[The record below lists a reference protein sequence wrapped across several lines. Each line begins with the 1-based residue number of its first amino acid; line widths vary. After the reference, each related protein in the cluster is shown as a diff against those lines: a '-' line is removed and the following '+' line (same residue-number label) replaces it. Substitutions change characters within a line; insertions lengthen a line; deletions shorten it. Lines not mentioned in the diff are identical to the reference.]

1 MTTDVNA
8 RMSTAAS
15 PAASHSV
22 TAIHPA
28 GTRALLVELSSLQ
41 AVLALAARLAESPLP
56 GQLDVLSAAATVLVK
71 FDSPNAAHAAPAV
84 IQALD
89 LGTAPAGTGRLVEI
103 DVHYDGADLAEVAA
117 LTGLSPEAVVAA
129 HTGQTWRAA
138 FGGFAPGFAYLL
150 GETSA
155 LHVPRRNTPRT
166 CVPSG
171 AVALAGDYSAVYPR
185 QSPGGW
191 QLIGHT
197 DAVLWSLDRSDPAL
211 IRPRDRV
218 RFVPARP
225 SLSLQPARS
234 TKMTHDAGTLP
245 GTHPT
250 TAPAATGG
258 ETPRQATE
266 HAGAAAH
273 AAAPTAQKTG
283 GLLVVAAGM
292 QSLIQDLGRPGLGD
306 LGVSAAGAVDPSAAR
321 QANRLVG
328 NQAGNAV
335 VENLMGSLILTAGSD
350 QVLAVTGARTG
361 LRITPSDPDR
371 GERRPAQDAP
381 FALLAGETLTLGPV
395 TEGLRCYVGVRG
407 GVAAETVMGSRSTD
421 LMSGIGPAPLAA
433 GSHLPVGPIHGAH
446 VVGSPEPATLRPLP
460 ASGTATLRITA
471 GPRGDWFGA
480 TGMAVLTG
488 QDWRVGA
495 ASNRIGIRLELD
507 DGGTPV
513 PRIRDGELA
522 SEGVVWGALQVP
534 PSGLPVLFLADH
546 PVTGGYPVIAAV
558 VPEDLAAAAQLP
570 PGTRVRFAL
579 TDPATATPSRQGTR
593 P

>member
-1 MTTDVNA
+1 MNPTLCPET
-8 RMSTAAS
+8 
-15 PAASHSV
+15 HSV
-22 TAIHPA
+22 TAIRPA

-41 AVLALAARLAESPLP
+41 AVLALSARLTESPLP

-71 FDSPNAAHAAPAV
+71 FDSPNAAHAAPAA
-84 IQALD
+84 IKALD
-89 LGTAPAGTGRLVEI
+89 LGTVPAGTGKLVEI
-103 DVHYDGADLAEVAA
+103 EVQYDGADLAEVAV
-117 LTGLSPEAVVAA
+117 LTGLSPEGVVAA

-150 GETSA
+150 GENAA
-155 LHVPRRNTPRT
+155 LHVPRRSTPRT
-166 CVPSG
+166 RVPSG

-211 IRPRDRV
+211 IRPGDRV

-225 SLSLQPARS
+225 SLSLQPARPA
-234 TKMTHDAGTLP
+234 TVRHDAGTLP
-245 GTHPT
+245 GAPV
-250 TAPAATGG
+250 AAARPAAGRDARPQAGDQARTETGV
-258 ETPRQATE
+258 
-266 HAGAAAH
+266 HAGA
-273 AAAPTAQKTG
+273 PTALTARTKPG

-328 NQAGNAV
+328 NQAGDAV
-335 VENLMGSLILTAGSD
+335 VENLMGSLVLTAASD

-361 LRITPSDPDR
+361 LRITPADPDR
-371 GERRPAQDAP
+371 GERSPAQDAP
-381 FALLAGETLTLGPV
+381 FALLAGETLALGPV

-433 GSHLPVGPIHGAH
+433 GSHLPVGPIRGAH

-460 ASGTATLRITA
+460 VSGTATLRITA
-471 GPRGDWFGA
+471 GPRDDWFGA

-579 TDPATATPSRQGTR
+579 TDPATATPSPEGTL